1 MRVRAGPKR
10 ISFDR
15 ECREGL
21 QAGIDKLA
29 DAVSLTL
36 GPKGFRCLNWFL
48 FFLFHVNECMLTET
62 YIKKKECML
71 IENFLIGFS
80 LNPAGRNVILSE
92 AGTLK
97 VINDGVT
104 IARAIELSDAIENAG
119 ATLMQE
125 VIQGP

>member
-1 MRVRAGPKR
+1 MYAYGDLSK
-10 ISFDR
+10 
-15 ECREGL
+15 
-21 QAGIDKLA
+21 K
-29 DAVSLTL
+29 
-36 GPKGFRCLNWFL
+36 
-48 FFLFHVNECMLTET
+48 
-62 YIKKKECML
+62 KKKEYML

-104 IARAIELSDAIENAG
+104 IAGAIELSDAIENAG
-119 ATLMQE
+119 AMLMRE

>member
-1 MRVRAGPKR
+1 MSMNV
-10 ISFDR
+10 
-15 ECREGL
+15 CL
-21 QAGIDKLA
+21 QRLI
-29 DAVSLTL
+29 
-36 GPKGFRCLNWFL
+36 
-48 FFLFHVNECMLTET
+48 
-62 YIKKKECML
+62 YKKKECML